1 MMMSSGTQ
9 FTTSRHCDCEVHCN
23 SEESSNVQMKLA
35 WNEFH
40 HSINHP
46 TKLFAR
52 WHQFS
57 KCTIVYCLSEPIIN
71 KTNRS
76 IQSSTF
82 IYIYMWYRL
91 VLNHK
96 KAQLH
101 PSYCCTL
108 SVRRP
113 SPAVT
118 FARLN
123 ARKGVAPRVDALYL
137 SGVGATGRIGYIGI
151 NISLFFY
158 ALEMYLGLSM
168 ATVFFWVSRY
178 IISL

>member
-1 MMMSSGTQ
+1 MNFTILSTTQ
-9 FTTSRHCDCEVHCN
+9 LNYLQDG
-23 SEESSNVQMKLA
+23 
-35 WNEFH
+35 
-40 HSINHP
+40 INFQNA
-46 TKLFAR
+46 LL
-52 WHQFS
+52 S
-57 KCTIVYCLSEPIIN
+57 IVYLSLL
-71 KTNRS
+71 S
-76 IQSSTF
+76 IKQTAVYS
-82 IYIYMWYRL
+82 IVHLYIYSILYHHL

-158 ALEMYLGLSM
+158 AFKMYLGLSM
-168 ATVFFWVSRY
+168 ATVFLLGIEVY
-178 IISL
+178 NIIVKVI

>member
-1 MMMSSGTQ
+1 MNFTILSTTQ
-9 FTTSRHCDCEVHCN
+9 LNYLQDG
-23 SEESSNVQMKLA
+23 
-35 WNEFH
+35 
-40 HSINHP
+40 INFQNA
-46 TKLFAR
+46 LL
-52 WHQFS
+52 S
-57 KCTIVYCLSEPIIN
+57 IVYLSLL
-71 KTNRS
+71 S
-76 IQSSTF
+76 IKQTAVYS
-82 IYIYMWYRL
+82 IVHLYIYMWYRL

-151 NISLFFY
+151 NICVFIY
-158 ALEMYLGLSM
+158 ALKMYLGLSM
-168 ATVFFWVSRY
+168 AQCFFGYRG
-178 IISL
+178 I

>member
-1 MMMSSGTQ
+1 MT
-9 FTTSRHCDCEVHCN
+9 
-23 SEESSNVQMKLA
+23 
-35 WNEFH
+35 
-40 HSINHP
+40 
-46 TKLFAR
+46 
-52 WHQFS
+52 
-57 KCTIVYCLSEPIIN
+57 CLSCRLSERVSIHFTPQPFLLKGGSGGCIAKLCGVSRPPHPHRLR
-71 KTNRS
+71 KTIS
-76 IQSSTF
+76 WEMEVDKKY
-82 IYIYMWYRL
+82 IYIYVWYRL

-96 KAQLH
+96 KTQLH

-168 ATVFFWVSRY
+168 ATVFFWVPRY